1 MSDSWQ
7 NVCCV
12 FNVTENLK
20 PLLRDIISKMIIS
33 NDDEARNMETLLKKQ
48 KSEYIGKLKKCKVR
62 FGMGEIGEEI
72 YEMTN
77 KDLQEKLD
85 NIERGLAEC
94 RKKLSSLDSEVD
106 DILAMCCKLDSL
118 WRDASLET
126 CQKLQ
131 NLLFPN
137 GILWDKEKDDYRTF
151 DENEALSIITRLSVN
166 YKNKKEDN
174 SLELSSF
181 VQSCA

>member
-1 MSDSWQ
+1 
-7 NVCCV
+7 
-12 FNVTENLK
+12 
-20 PLLRDIISKMIIS
+20 MIIS

-62 FGMGEIGEEI
+62 FGMGEIDEEI

-94 RKKLSSLDSEVD
+94 RKNLSNLDSEVD
-106 DILAMCCKLDSL
+106 DIFAMCCKLDSL
-118 WRDASLET
+118 WRDGSLET

-137 GILWDKEKDDYRTF
+137 GILWDKEKDNYRIF
-151 DENEALSIITRLSVN
+151 DENEFVSMEMIASSIPIGKEKENGVTGVN
-166 YKNKKEDN
+166 RNRGEWGNLWK
-174 SLELSSF
+174 
-181 VQSCA
+181 